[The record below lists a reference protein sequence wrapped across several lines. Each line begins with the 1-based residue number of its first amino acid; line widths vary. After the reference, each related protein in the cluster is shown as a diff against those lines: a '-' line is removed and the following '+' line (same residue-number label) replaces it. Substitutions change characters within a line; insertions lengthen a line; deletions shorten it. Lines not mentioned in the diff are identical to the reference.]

1 MKTHT
6 ISIGLLAAVTA
17 GLMMVGGC
25 GGYQNSWL
33 QPQDVTTVY
42 VEMFDTHSFR
52 RGYEYELTDAV
63 CKRIE
68 SHTPYKIVSDRNVAD
83 TVLTGR
89 LGISVGVLSGDRY
102 TGRPMQ
108 RETRTTVTVTWKN
121 LKTGEL
127 LIDNQEV
134 HGAADYSTQL
144 GQTESYAL
152 GRAVNKAAQRVVE
165 LMEKPW

>member
-1 MKTHT
+1 MKTQLLT
-6 ISIGLLAAVTA
+6 IVLLTAMIAALVP
-17 GLMMVGGC
+17 LNGC

-33 QPQDVTTVY
+33 HPQDVATVY
-42 VEMFDTHSFR
+42 VEMFDTDSFR

-83 TVLTGR
+83 TILTGR
-89 LGISVGVLSGDRY
+89 LGITVGVLSGDRY

-108 RETRTTVTVTWKN
+108 YETRTTVTVTWKN

-127 LIDNQEV
+127 LLDNQQV

-144 GQTESYAL
+144 GQTENYAL
-152 GRAVNKAAQRVVE
+152 SRAVNKAAQRVVE